1 MAILQ
6 HKPNRIE
13 DAVEKLT
20 PMVHKLAHKF
30 ARNHK
35 SNDFDDIVQFGF
47 EGLLNAYK
55 NFNPNAGCAFSSYAY
70 QWIWAVMKDKT
81 VKQWKFYNNTGFK
94 AVEDYD
100 LGTYELPLDLKI
112 DADRKVEHMD
122 TTTRA
127 IHAARQAGFTY
138 REIAEVLSKHTGQ
151 TVTLHQAR
159 RRHLEA
165 LID

>member
-20 PMVHKLAHKF
+20 PMIYKMAHQY

-35 SNDFDDIVQFGF
+35 RRDLDDLVQDGF
-47 EGLLNAYK
+47 EGLMKAYNCFDATK
-55 NFNPNAGCAFSSYAY
+55 GRAFSSHAY
-70 QWIWAVMKDKT
+70 QWIWAHIKDSAKSKWKT
-81 VKQWKFYNNTGFK
+81 YNVTSG
-94 AVEDYD
+94 ASYEDHN

-112 DADRKVEHMD
+112 DADRKVACMD

-127 IHAARQAGFTY
+127 IHSARQAGFTY
-138 REIAEVLSKHTGQ
+138 REIAEVLTKHTGQ
-151 TVTLHQAR
+151 SVTLHQAR

-165 LID
+165 LED